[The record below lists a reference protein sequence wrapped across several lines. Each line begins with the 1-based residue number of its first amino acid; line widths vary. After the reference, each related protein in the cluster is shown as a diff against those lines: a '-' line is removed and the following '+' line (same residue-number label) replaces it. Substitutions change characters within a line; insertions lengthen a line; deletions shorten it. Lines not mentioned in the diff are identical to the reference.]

1 MGFTIKKIEETYE
14 LISFN
19 YPVKGFSYPLKKNK
33 NNTWK
38 IKELIIV
45 NPDIISALISHNFD
59 KKFQKIVELFFSSN
73 DYDEDSTGT
82 SLMMALDEVAHLRTI
97 IINKYKRYLKK
108 EKEEEFLKKL
118 KVLENELR
126 VKIIDFKLIKEQS
139 LVHNNIEE
147 KNKSRSG

>member
-19 YPVKGFSYPLKKNK
+19 YPVRGFSYPLKKNK
-33 NNTWK
+33 NNAWK

-147 KNKSRSG
+147 KNKSR

>member
-139 LVHNNIEE
+139 LVHNNREE
-147 KNKSRSG
+147 KNKSR

>member
-1 MGFTIKKIEETYE
+1 MGFTIKRLEDTYE

-73 DYDEDSTGT
+73 DYEEDSTGT

-147 KNKSRSG
+147 KNKSR

>member
-19 YPVKGFSYPLKKNK
+19 YPVRGFSYPLKKNK
-33 NNTWK
+33 NNAWK

-73 DYDEDSTGT
+73 EYDEDSTGT

-147 KNKSRSG
+147 KNKSR

>member
-1 MGFTIKKIEETYE
+1 MGFTIKRIEETYE

-73 DYDEDSTGT
+73 DYEEDSTGT

-147 KNKSRSG
+147 KNKSR

>member
-1 MGFTIKKIEETYE
+1 MGFTIKRLEETYE

-19 YPVKGFSYPLKKNK
+19 YPVRGFSYPLKKNK

-147 KNKSRSG
+147 KNKSR

>member
-1 MGFTIKKIEETYE
+1 MGFTIKRLEETYE

-147 KNKSRSG
+147 KNKSR

>member
-126 VKIIDFKLIKEQS
+126 VKIIDFKIIKEQS

-147 KNKSRSG
+147 KNKSR

>member
-1 MGFTIKKIEETYE
+1 MGFTIKRLEETYE

-19 YPVKGFSYPLKKNK
+19 YPVRGFSYPLKKNK
-33 NNTWK
+33 NNAWK

-147 KNKSRSG
+147 KNKSR

>member
-1 MGFTIKKIEETYE
+1 MGFTIKRLEDTYE

-73 DYDEDSTGT
+73 DYEEDSTGT

-139 LVHNNIEE
+139 LVHNNIEK
-147 KNKSRSG
+147 KNKSR

>member
-1 MGFTIKKIEETYE
+1 MGFTIKRLEETYE

-19 YPVKGFSYPLKKNK
+19 YQVKGFSYPLKKNK

-147 KNKSRSG
+147 KNKSR

>member
-1 MGFTIKKIEETYE
+1 MGFTIKRLEDTYE

-147 KNKSRSG
+147 KNKSR

>member
-97 IINKYKRYLKK
+97 IISKYKRYLKK

-147 KNKSRSG
+147 KNKSR

>member
-126 VKIIDFKLIKEQS
+126 VKIIDFKLIKGQS

-147 KNKSRSG
+147 KNKSR

>member
-147 KNKSRSG
+147 KNKSR

>member
-19 YPVKGFSYPLKKNK
+19 YPVKGFSYPLKKNR

-147 KNKSRSG
+147 KNKSR

>member
-82 SLMMALDEVAHLRTI
+82 RLMMALDEVAHLRTI

-147 KNKSRSG
+147 KNKSR

>member
-1 MGFTIKKIEETYE
+1 MGFTIKRLEETYE

-19 YPVKGFSYPLKKNK
+19 YPVRGFSYPLKKNK

-73 DYDEDSTGT
+73 DYEEDSTGT

-147 KNKSRSG
+147 KNKSR

>member
-1 MGFTIKKIEETYE
+1 MSFTIRELKDTYE
-14 LISFN
+14 LINFN
-19 YPVKGFSYPLKKNK
+19 YAINGFSYPLKKSK
-33 NNTWK
+33 NSTWK

-45 NPDIISALISHNFD
+45 NPDIISALISHNFN
-59 KKFQKIVELFFSSN
+59 KRFQKIVELFFNSN
-73 DYDEDSTGT
+73 DYDEDATGT
-82 SLMMALDEVAHLRTI
+82 NLMMALDEVAHLRTI

-139 LVHNNIEE
+139 LVHNNREE
-147 KNKSRSG
+147 KNKSR

>member
-19 YPVKGFSYPLKKNK
+19 YPVKGFSYPLKKNR

-59 KKFQKIVELFFSSN
+59 KTFQKIVELFFSSN

-147 KNKSRSG
+147 KNKSR

>member
-19 YPVKGFSYPLKKNK
+19 YPVKGFSYPLKKNR
-33 NNTWK
+33 NNTLK

-97 IINKYKRYLKK
+97 IINKYSL
-108 EKEEEFLKKL
+108 FLTS
-118 KVLENELR
+118 N
-126 VKIIDFKLIKEQS
+126 F
-139 LVHNNIEE
+139 
-147 KNKSRSG
+147 

>member
-1 MGFTIKKIEETYE
+1 MGFTIKRLEETYE

-19 YPVKGFSYPLKKNK
+19 YPVRGFSYPLKKNK

>member
-73 DYDEDSTGT
+73 DYEEDSTGT

-147 KNKSRSG
+147 KNKSR

>member
-1 MGFTIKKIEETYE
+1 MGFTIKRLEGTYE

-19 YPVKGFSYPLKKNK
+19 YPVRGFSYPLKKNK

-147 KNKSRSG
+147 KNKSR